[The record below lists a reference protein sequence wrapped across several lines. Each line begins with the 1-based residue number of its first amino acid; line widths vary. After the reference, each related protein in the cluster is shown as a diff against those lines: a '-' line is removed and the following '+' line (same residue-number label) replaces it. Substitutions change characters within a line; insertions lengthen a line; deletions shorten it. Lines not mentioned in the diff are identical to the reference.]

1 MKKKLTLL
9 IAGVLACLLFVMAGC
24 NNQASNAS
32 LEGTTW
38 TLTGGTQDGL
48 TFTQE
53 QIESILGEITYT
65 FEKDGVVIAK
75 MGDMSMEGSWH
86 QDGNQVT
93 ITSEGETGG
102 TFTINGDKMT
112 MEHDEGTIEFSKKS

>member
-1 MKKKLTLL
+1 MKKKLTFW

-24 NNQASNAS
+24 NNQTSSAA

-38 TLTGGTQDGL
+38 ALSGGTQDGQ

-53 QIESILGEITYT
+53 QIESIMGEITYT
-65 FEKDGVVIAK
+65 FEKDGVVICKA
-75 MGDMSMEGSWH
+75 MDITVSGSWI

-93 ITSEGETGG
+93 ITADNANGG
-102 TFTINGDKMT
+102 TFTIQGDKMT
-112 MEHDEGTIEFSKKS
+112 MEHDGGVIEFSKKS